1 LIKEAGQSELNEYQ
15 ENGDFELSDF
25 SATSTVFQ
33 YSCCEEFYLEIS
45 YRLEL
50 RRRPLY
56 YVFNLILP
64 CLLMNSLALVTFCM
78 PCESG
83 EKVTFSTC
91 IFLTLI
97 LFFVLVR
104 DILPPSHKTP
114 LISFHYVI
122 TICLVASTTV
132 FTVFSLNVHHQGR
145 FDKEVPQCLRNVML
159 GSLAKFTCCK
169 CSSDSEC
176 NHENQSDDEKSNVEH
191 LSVNEDN
198 KLWFGRIE
206 QYKFSPRL
214 RQRKET
220 KEMSGNIDF
229 FEDEHNKQHLKILS
243 KIHESVKRN
252 DMRMC
257 EKKRRENNKSEWHQ
271 VSLVCDRL
279 WLVLFLIASAVG
291 TLLIL
296 LSSPVGGGLNIKGND
311 NVNVSPFSVFNR
323 VRGGPNIKE
332 NDNDDMP
339 SLSIFNR
346 VRGGPNIKG
355 TDNLMCHL
363 FPYLTEVGG
372 GLNIKGNDNVY
383 VSSFS
388 IFNRVGGGSNIK
400 GNVVDVSSLS
410 IFNRVGGGLNI
421 KGNVVDVS
429 SFSIFNRVEG
439 GSNIKGNVVDVS
451 SLSIFNRVGGGLN
464 IKGNDVDVSSFSIFN
479 RVRGGTNMK
488 ENDVDVSSFS

>member
-1 LIKEAGQSELNEYQ
+1 MYHILVSFLSPSPYFGQMDERRHILTTSCWITQKWTDYYLRWNVSDFNGIPVVRIPASQVWRPDISLYNNAGFYQHADGDTTNVIVRHTGDVTWRARAVLRSSCPMDMKYFPFDVQTCSLKFASRSYDGLQIELIKEAGQSELNEYQ

-114 LISFHYVI
+114 LISLHYVI

-169 CSSDSEC
+169 CSSDSES

-296 LSSPVGGGLNIKGND
+296 LSSP
-311 NVNVSPFSVFNR
+311 
-323 VRGGPNIKE
+323 
-332 NDNDDMP
+332 
-339 SLSIFNR
+339 
-346 VRGGPNIKG
+346 
-355 TDNLMCHL
+355 
-363 FPYLTEVGG
+363 
-372 GLNIKGNDNVY
+372 Y
-383 VSSFS
+383 VP
-388 IFNRVGGGSNIK
+388 
-400 GNVVDVSSLS
+400 
-410 IFNRVGGGLNI
+410 
-421 KGNVVDVS
+421 
-429 SFSIFNRVEG
+429 
-439 GSNIKGNVVDVS
+439 
-451 SLSIFNRVGGGLN
+451 
-464 IKGNDVDVSSFSIFN
+464 
-479 RVRGGTNMK
+479 
-488 ENDVDVSSFS
+488 